1 MKENL
6 QVGDYKIK
14 EIYYISASEL
24 YCAFEREFDA
34 QNEYYVNIIV
44 HYDDFADNDSDKWSI
59 KEQRYDINGNFIDYV
74 DCVRLTQEEIKV
86 IKEYIVNYFN
96 CNYDITELLENE
108 IISPNDIDSD
118 TDYWD

>member
-1 MKENL
+1 MC
-6 QVGDYKIK
+6 
-14 EIYYISASEL
+14 EI
-24 YCAFEREFDA
+24 
-34 QNEYYVNIIV
+34 NI
-44 HYDDFADNDSDKWSI
+44 DNDSDKWSI